1 MTMSLTQITTGGVD
15 ENINIDSNTL
25 KVDGTNNRVGI
36 GASSPTNQLHIY
48 DGTAA
53 NDQAELKIES
63 YRPGIR
69 FQDRSTSSSSA
80 EIVGDNAL
88 LFRVSAPVN
97 DDTALT
103 EQMRIDSTGI
113 GIGTTSVDSPL
124 HVYKQSS
131 DRTARFQRISTQHI
145 DIIQTSGVNKIGAS
159 GKTFEIGTSDANNF
173 IFRTNDTERMR
184 LTSDGKLGLGTSN
197 PATALSVEGTS
208 QFSHKYTGA
217 SSPVLL
223 GQYNSSG
230 DASLNNQANANLL
243 FATNNSERMRIDS
256 SGNVGINES
265 SPSTLLSLGTSLN
278 TYKIKLYDN
287 GDAND
292 YGFGTQSGTLDYHSG
307 GNHVFYKSGSEKM
320 RLDSAGRFRVPGY
333 GINVAA
339 DGSLSFSDYGYSGGG
354 GTDGV
359 LARHNGNAYFSVDD
373 HFRIRDNANN
383 NENKKFDFD
392 TNAGH
397 AGADGNW
404 NSNNFDFAE
413 MLEWSDGNPNAEDR
427 IGYSVAVDGLT
438 GKIKIAEEG
447 DVPIGIVSGTA
458 SFVANAGEIQWV
470 GRSKRDEWGRFVY
483 EPAVTVDDEGNE
495 VPLLD
500 DEGNQRTK
508 VAVNPDWDESRYE
521 SYVPRSKRPEWAC
534 IGVIG
539 QVYMRK
545 NCPVDARWIKLKE
558 IDSVKDL
565 WLVR

>member
-243 FATNNSERMRIDS
+243 FATNNTERMRIDS